1 MSSSSTTRTRT
12 DCRTAARAWA
22 LSPSR
27 ASRAAPRGTS
37 PCRGPRPRPG
47 SIGCACKRAP
57 RPAPPPATPVA
68 ACAIAPLAPSET
80 SVRFAAAWTAPAT
93 PGTYDVVA
101 DVDFGDD
108 LAEGDEA
115 NNRFTWTIDVLA
127 GPLTTLV
134 V

>member
-1 MSSSSTTRTRT
+1 MSGTTRGSTASNLAGRLLVLAPPT
-12 DCRTAARAWA
+12 PPPHCRRCEGGT
-22 LSPSR
+22 
-27 ASRAAPRGTS
+27 RGT
-37 PCRGPRPRPG
+37 PP
-47 SIGCACKRAP
+47 A
-57 RPAPPPATPVA
+57 APPPTIPFFTPPAPATPFA
-68 ACAIAPLAPSET
+68 AFAIAPLAPSET